1 MDKVRKIYNENR
13 AKDSSYQWKQALID
27 AGDKNNKGKPNKR
40 TRSKKGGGLVEYGVE
55 EEEKDQSVPMD
66 VVEEEEKD
74 QSVPMDVVE
83 EEEKEY
89 PFVPMDVDSPA
100 NTGGKKRARKSRR
113 STKRKNKKSMSAG
126 KKKRTRRRR

>member
-1 MDKVRKIYNENR
+1 MKTPTKMNWMDKVRKIYNENR

-66 VVEEEEKD
+66 VVEEEEK
-74 QSVPMDVVE
+74 
-83 EEEKEY
+83 EY

>member
-1 MDKVRKIYNENR
+1 MKTPTKMNWMDKVRKIYNENR

-40 TRSKKGGGLVEYGVE
+40 TRSKKGGESPSDMDVDNPVVD
-55 EEEKDQSVPMD
+55 EEEKVPM
-66 VVEEEEKD
+66 EED
-74 QSVPMDVVE
+74 IP
-83 EEEKEY
+83 
-89 PFVPMDVDSPA
+89 VDDGPA